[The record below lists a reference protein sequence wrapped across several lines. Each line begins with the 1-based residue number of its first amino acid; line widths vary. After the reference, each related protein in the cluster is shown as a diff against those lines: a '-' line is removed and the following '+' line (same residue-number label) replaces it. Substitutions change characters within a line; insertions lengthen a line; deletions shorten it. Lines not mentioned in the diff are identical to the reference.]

1 MIDRVRR
8 AVASSIAPLLA
19 PLLAIALVGCSD
31 APGEA
36 TGGSPPNPL
45 LYEIAS
51 ADGAVEGWML
61 GTIHALPSGT
71 RWRTPAIAA
80 VVDEADLLVV
90 EIAALD
96 DRAALAKTFA
106 RLANSSGL
114 PPLNQ
119 RIGPD
124 LAPALDALI
133 ARGTLDPDRYRTT
146 ETWAA
151 ALTLAQIGAEGDPAN
166 GVDRALIRDFA
177 ARPVR
182 ELEGGAVQLAIFDR
196 LPESEQR
203 DMLAAVIRES
213 QRAEA
218 NPGKLLRAWLK
229 GDLQALEAANRTGLL
244 ADPELR
250 DALLV
255 QRNRAWLAA
264 VQPMLS
270 AKPRPLI
277 AVGTAHL
284 VGPEGLASLLQA
296 QGYRVR
302 RLP

>member
-1 MIDRVRR
+1 MGAARR
-8 AVASSIAPLLA
+8 ASAIVLA
-19 PLLAIALVGCSD
+19 PLLILALAGCNA
-31 APGEA
+31 APGEEA
-36 TGGSPPNPL
+36 EGSPPNPL
-45 LYEIAS
+45 LYEIAR

-96 DRAALAKTFA
+96 DRAALAQTFA
-106 RLANSSGL
+106 TLAKTPDL

-119 RIGPD
+119 RVAAD
-124 LAPALDALI
+124 LAPALAALI
-133 ARGTLDPDRYRTT
+133 ARGKLDPEGFRTT

-151 ALTLAQIGAEGDPAN
+151 ALTLAQIGAEGDPAH

-182 ELEGGAVQLAIFDR
+182 ELEGGAAQLGIFDR
-196 LPESEQR
+196 LPEAEQR

-218 NPGKLLRAWLK
+218 DPGALRRAWLR
-229 GDLQALEAANRTGLL
+229 GDLAALEEANRSGLL
-244 ADPELR
+244 ADTELR
-250 DALLV
+250 EALLV

-264 VQPMLS
+264 MLPMLDVE
-270 AKPRPLI
+270 ARPLI

-284 VGPEGLASLLQA
+284 VGPEGLASLLEA
-296 QGYRVR
+296 EGYRVR